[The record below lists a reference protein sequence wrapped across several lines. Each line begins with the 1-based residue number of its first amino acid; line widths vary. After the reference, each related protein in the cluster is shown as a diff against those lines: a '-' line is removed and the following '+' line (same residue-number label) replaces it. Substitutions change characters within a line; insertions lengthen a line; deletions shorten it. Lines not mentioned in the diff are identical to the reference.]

1 MSKDEGWS
9 HFLQKFI
16 FVGNMLFCMN
26 ETSSQKYFSLNKQIV
41 ELVQNVDLCSYYYWD
56 TIVSGNEAFNFLLV
70 M

>member
-1 MSKDEGWS
+1 
-9 HFLQKFI
+9 
-16 FVGNMLFCMN
+16 MN
-26 ETSSQKYFSLNKQIV
+26 ETSSQNIFILIKQIV